1 MKIKI
6 KVMMA
11 GIQDYVFKNPHQSG
25 YSMNAPLEKKM
36 SSKNGVI
43 VGNTLSDV
51 YHNYKWLLSNS

>member
-25 YSMNAPLEKKM
+25 YSMNTLLVM
-36 SSKNGVI
+36 SSKNGVT
-43 VGNTLSDV
+43 VGNTLSGV
-51 YHNYKWLLSNS
+51 YHNYL